1 MSRINAW
8 QVVAVTAALAGLGIG
23 FIWGNRS
30 EPGVRTATLAPG
42 SVLPA
47 SALAATGGAATPAAG
62 ITVTGSGTVS
72 GTPDALKLAMGVQV
86 TRPTVTAALDG
97 ANAAAAKV
105 QASLKQHGVADKD
118 LQTSGVSIQAEY
130 SYDNN
135 TQTLIGYQVSENL
148 TATLRD
154 LKAAG
159 AAISAA
165 TSAGGDA
172 SRVDSVT
179 LDLTDTSSLVSAARE
194 AAFKQAKDKAAQ
206 YARAAGTSLG
216 DVVGISETTSTRP
229 QPVDMAKAARTMAS
243 GESPVPIQAGSQ
255 DVVVEVAVVFGL
267 G

>member
-1 MSRINAW
+1 MSKINAW
-8 QVVAVTAALAGLGIG
+8 QVVALAAALAGLAVG

-30 EPGVRTATLAPG
+30 DPDTRTTTLGAT
-42 SVLPA
+42 
-47 SALAATGGAATPAAG
+47 SALSATGGGGSPTAG

-72 GTPDALKLAMGVQV
+72 GTPDALKLAMGVQAS
-86 TRPTVTAALDG
+86 RPSVSEALDA

-130 SYDNN
+130 SYEHNK
-135 TQTLIGYQVSENL
+135 QTLIGYQVSENL
-148 TATLRD
+148 IATLRD
-154 LKAAG
+154 LKTAG

-165 TSAGGDA
+165 TAAGGDA

-206 YARAAGTSLG
+206 YARAAGTDLG
-216 DVVGISETTSTRP
+216 DVIGISETTTTHP
-229 QPVDMAKAARTMAS
+229 QPVAMEKAAVPTYAAGS
-243 GESPVPIQAGSQ
+243 SPVPIEAGSQ
-255 DVVVEVAVVFGL
+255 DVVVEVTVVFAL